1 VNPQALFAAVEVANG
16 RWAVGVSGGADS
28 VALLLLLQ
36 GRPEISLHVVHLD
49 HQIRGQA
56 SAEDADFVT
65 NLAGKLA
72 LPATIVRRD
81 QIEPGMGSS
90 PLPKN
95 PSARYRAIRLELFRR
110 VVEREKLLGVILA
123 HQADDQAETILL
135 RLLRGSGPAGL
146 AAMRPVRQIGGLTI
160 LRPLLGIRRQA
171 LRDFLISRGQ
181 DWREDASNR
190 SEKYAR
196 NRVRKIL
203 ESRPELHEPLLA
215 VGRACAAY
223 ADWIGKTAPV
233 LSGKFPAIELAE
245 CPRMLARESARRW
258 LTSQGVPPAEMT
270 PAMLDRLREFAADAA
285 TPPRQ
290 RFPAGV
296 TVRRRSGWISRES

>member
-1 VNPQALFAAVEVANG
+1 VNPQANFAAIEVPPG
-16 RWAVGVSGGADS
+16 RWAVAVSGGADS
-28 VALLLLLQ
+28 VALLLGLH

-49 HQIRGQA
+49 HQIRGRA
-56 SAEDADFVT
+56 SAEDADFV
-65 NLAGKLA
+65 AKLA
-72 LPATIVRRD
+72 EKLAISATILRRD
-81 QIEPGMGSS
+81 QIEPGMG

-123 HQADDQAETILL
+123 HQADDQAETVLL

-146 AAMRPVRQIGGLTI
+146 AGMRPRGQIAGLTI
-160 LRPLLGIRRQA
+160 LRPLLAVRRQT
-171 LRDFLISRGQ
+171 LRDFLTSRGQ

-196 NRVRKIL
+196 NRVRKFL
-203 ESRPELHEPLLA
+203 ESRPELHEALLA

-223 ADWIGKTAPV
+223 VDWIRKAAPV
-233 LSGKFPAIELAE
+233 LNDKFPAIELAE

-258 LTSQGVPPAEMT
+258 LTSHGVPPAKLT
-270 PAMLDRLREFAADAA
+270 PAMLDRLRDLAADAA
-285 TPPRQ
+285 TPAKQ
-290 RFPAGV
+290 QFPAGV
-296 TVRRRSGWISRES
+296 TVRRRSGWIRQCQ